1 MCIRDRNGTVVRLAV
16 DTTIEEND
24 ELFVSYLS
32 LPGDQDWLTNQAG
45 VGVLSFLDFPVST
58 SRYSSESLNPAGGGC
73 AAGSSAGLL
82 NLLIFVLFMICIVTL
97 VRRKMIRKHRR

>member
-1 MCIRDRNGTVVRLAV
+1 M

-97 VRRKMIRKHRR
+97 VRRKMIRKHRC